1 MYLFSKAKV
10 AEMRMLNSTCQDLPP
25 DDNWRKFWTLYP
37 TVLSSFYG
45 RDISGTTFYAEIIQ
59 TVNAMISGGCPVLAQ
74 SPFELMTQASWC
86 QGMSTL
92 FRPLQCARKH
102 VAAILPPESF
112 QAIVPPAAQGLATA
126 RLREDAC
133 ATGSEGHRCV
143 SRRQPANAVLLP

>member
-1 MYLFSKAKV
+1 MRNWMYLFSKAKV

-92 FRPLQCARKH
+92 FRPLATVCPQTCGCNLASGELPSYCPPSCAR
-102 VAAILPPESF
+102 AGNSSF
-112 QAIVPPAAQGLATA
+112 A
-126 RLREDAC
+126 
-133 ATGSEGHRCV
+133 
-143 SRRQPANAVLLP
+143 